1 MKLYVNIDSLN
12 VPEWQNFC
20 IGRLS
25 QEYGKVVV
33 VSVSRLINSSSG
45 WLKKIQVKI
54 EDKFSPVYHEYF
66 DNIIDSLEISVNAPQ
81 KGDIILDLTG
91 TISATEVELGVRI
104 WNPIY
109 NGQHLSHIS
118 SIGEYELIRKS
129 ATFNIDLCENGFL
142 LDSASYNPHY
152 SAVKNWKIAAYS
164 LHWLVLKC
172 LRNNVQPA
180 KSITSEKRPIP
191 NIRYSYYFYKS
202 IAQKLLSAYANKFWG
217 YYRERWTI
225 GLAKGSFLSDGIGLM
240 KILPEPQN
248 EFWADPFLYYHKESG
263 KTVLF
268 IERFPFK
275 EKKGVIS
282 CAEVDFNLGI
292 NGMHDILVRDYHFSY
307 PHIIEEHGALY
318 MMPESSANQQ
328 LEVYKCVS
336 FPNQWKLYTT
346 AFHGLR
352 VADTVY
358 YKDTNGDSWLFTTY
372 SDSSIDLHCTMLM
385 IYKVDSINLK
395 TIIPHKKN
403 PILINSTC
411 ARNGGRIYEEKGKV
425 YRVSQD
431 NSHRMYGHGINIHE
445 ITRLTIDDYEEILV
459 SHTEENDLPQGIGTH
474 QMCQIDNMFVMDIR
488 KH

>member
-268 IERFPFK
+268 IERFPF
-275 EKKGVIS
+275 
-282 CAEVDFNLGI
+282 
-292 NGMHDILVRDYHFSY
+292 
-307 PHIIEEHGALY
+307 
-318 MMPESSANQQ
+318 
-328 LEVYKCVS
+328 
-336 FPNQWKLYTT
+336 
-346 AFHGLR
+346 
-352 VADTVY
+352 
-358 YKDTNGDSWLFTTY
+358 
-372 SDSSIDLHCTMLM
+372 
-385 IYKVDSINLK
+385 
-395 TIIPHKKN
+395 
-403 PILINSTC
+403 
-411 ARNGGRIYEEKGKV
+411 
-425 YRVSQD
+425 
-431 NSHRMYGHGINIHE
+431 
-445 ITRLTIDDYEEILV
+445 
-459 SHTEENDLPQGIGTH
+459 
-474 QMCQIDNMFVMDIR
+474 
-488 KH
+488 